1 LGPTNEIPSQPAQM
15 QFAISI
21 VNLYRQ
27 ESSCAIKT
35 SVNKK
40 MQLNGS
46 EQEWFIHLKDSS
58 RKKYQKNDTHQ
69 L

>member
-1 LGPTNEIPSQPAQM
+1 
-15 QFAISI
+15 
-21 VNLYRQ
+21 
-27 ESSCAIKT
+27 
-35 SVNKK
+35 